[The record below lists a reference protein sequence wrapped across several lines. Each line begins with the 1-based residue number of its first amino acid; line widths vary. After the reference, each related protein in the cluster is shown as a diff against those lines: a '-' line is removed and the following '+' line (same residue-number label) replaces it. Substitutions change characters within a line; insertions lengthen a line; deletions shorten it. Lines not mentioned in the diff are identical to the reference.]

1 MEALTAAESSGTPE
15 EIEAATLVRDEA
27 MVTLTSAMM
36 FTETA

>member
-1 MEALTAAESSGTPE
+1 MATLTAAMESGTTE
-15 EIEAATLVRDEA
+15 EIEFATLVRDDA